1 VVVGMEHGRRVPF
14 YRRLG
19 FQEERDG
26 WLFAMPAILGL
37 VFFTLGP
44 VVASLY
50 LSFTDYDIVN
60 PPKFVALA
68 NYIKLFADDSQ
79 MRHSLLITFYF
90 ALAAVPLG
98 LIIAF
103 LVALLMN
110 AQVKGIALFRTVWY
124 LPALVSAVA
133 TGTLWRY
140 ALNTDFGLVNLPLKA
155 LGLPPVEWLTDPTWT
170 VPSLILI
177 QLWGIGNTVLI
188 YLAGLQGVPAHLY
201 EAAEIDGA
209 GAWAKFRHV
218 TLPMMSAVVF
228 FNLVLGIIGA
238 LQVFTIVY
246 VIFTPQGGTGLAGP
260 EDAALFYVLYLY
272 RNGFQYFKMGY
283 ASALAWILFLIIMIL
298 TALVFRSQ
306 SRWVYYEGERAR

>member
-1 VVVGMEHGRRVPF
+1 VAEVATTRRQVPF

-26 WLFAMPAILGL
+26 WLFAMPTILGL
-37 VFFTLGP
+37 LIFTIGP
-44 VVASLY
+44 VVASFY
-50 LSFTDYDIVN
+50 LSMTNYDIVN
-60 PPKFVALA
+60 PPRFVGLA
-68 NYIKLFADDSQ
+68 NYAQLFGRDDQ
-79 MRHSLLITFYF
+79 MRHSLAITVYF
-90 ALAAVPLG
+90 ALVAVPLG

-124 LPALVSAVA
+124 LPALVPAVA

-140 ALNTDFGLVNLPLKA
+140 LLNTDFGLVNLPLKA
-155 LGLPPVEWLTDPTWT
+155 LGLPPVEWLTDPAWT

-272 RNGFQYFKMGY
+272 RIGFQYFRMGY

-298 TALVFRSQ
+298 TALVFRTQ
-306 SRWVYYEGERAR
+306 RHWVYYEGERTR